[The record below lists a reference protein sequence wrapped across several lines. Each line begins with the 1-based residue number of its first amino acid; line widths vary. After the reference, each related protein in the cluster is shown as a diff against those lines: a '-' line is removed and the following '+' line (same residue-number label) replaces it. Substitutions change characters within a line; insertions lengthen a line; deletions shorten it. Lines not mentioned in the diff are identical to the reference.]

1 MTQAADYKQQ
11 LETAAAFIKEHNDF
25 LVVAHIQP
33 DGDAAGSTYG
43 MGLLLKQLGKSF
55 TMINE
60 GPMPAKFDF
69 LTGSADVVNFSAGA
83 PERLYRYV
91 IVVDCSDLS
100 RIGQIQSL
108 LTEDAQMLN
117 LDHHA
122 TNDGFGT
129 LQLVK
134 TDAAAAVQIIY
145 DLALELG
152 AEPSLAFAT
161 CIYNG
166 LLTDTG
172 GFRYSNTTSEV
183 MQMAASLLALGVSGA
198 DIAERVLERLS
209 YPQMALLQS
218 ALPTL
223 AYAHERQVAWLSVSL
238 ADLAATGAAGEDL
251 DGLVN
256 YARNV
261 EGVEVGMLFKE
272 KAPGVIK
279 VSLRSAGQV
288 DVAQLALSLGGGGHV
303 RAAGCTLSGTL
314 EEAAAKM
321 VEEVGKLLP

>member
-1 MTQAADYKQQ
+1 MIQAADYKQQ
-11 LETAAAFIKEHNDF
+11 LETAAAFIREHNEF

-69 LTGSADVVNFSAGA
+69 LTGSADVVDFSAAA
-83 PERLYRYV
+83 PSRLFGQA
-91 IVVDCSDLS
+91 IVVDCSDFS
-100 RIGQIQSL
+100 RIGQVQSL
-108 LTEDAQMLN
+108 LTADAQVLN

-134 TDAAAAVQIIY
+134 PDAAAAVQIIY
-145 DLALELG
+145 DLAMELG
-152 AEPSLAFAT
+152 IEPTLEFGT

-172 GFRYSNTTSEV
+172 GFRYSNTTPQV
-183 MQMAASLLALGVSGA
+183 MQLAASLLALGVNGA
-198 DIAERVLERLS
+198 EIAERVLERLS

-223 AYAHERQVAWLSVSL
+223 AYAHDRRVAWLSVSL
-238 ADLAATGAAGEDL
+238 ADLTATGASGEDL

-279 VSLRSAGQV
+279 ISLRSAGLV